1 MKYDTPVYYQ
11 MKKHYGQKC
20 MQDIEKLI
28 KHHDFPEEGTLSLT
42 RLKVVRDSVEQ
53 SSDKQPGCCCKCVK
67 HVCKKCEQTV
77 DCWLKEADKRERK
90 QMQKELAGRKN
101 EKCESLSVCVSAPPE
116 PTNPQYVCVSPHEN
130 AVRPAPPE
138 YKTHIYPMAQL
149 DALKFDPDLDCSP
162 PRQPQQD
169 AQAAQ
174 AAEAGRAAQ
183 AAQAAQTAQEE
194 LEAREDRAA
203 RVGVLAAIVE
213 QEVRETARAEQQ
225 AEQTAQM
232 ALAIQQLVVRA
243 VAQQASSQVDQDE
256 EESKDMRNEKLGAT
270 NEKLGA
276 IPKKV
281 VTRSQVKEKVNFTM
295 PMVEVA
301 GPDGSVMVYRPW
313 TVTDMK
319 EAMAHLPSPDDAGD
333 RFSDELTTFCE
344 EFSPTTQELKRL
356 LAVKL
361 GATNWHKVSSQMP
374 TTERRRVHGTWLH
387 EANEQYRS
395 AVTDLTQ
402 AMKAAFPARV
412 DTEKI
417 NGCCQV
423 REESVRDYYA
433 RLFETFRKHSGMAEP
448 KDRGTQPGT
457 WECHLQGCF
466 LNGLRPE
473 IAQAVKA
480 SYIEWQS
487 GRLTT
492 TLAHAVHTEEQ
503 RLTKKDKA
511 AKGEREMQLA
521 VVQIKASTSAPPAK
535 QNWTNKKK
543 RGYQGKWKC
552 GLCASNEHD
561 FFSCTKCRLCK
572 NDGHW
577 AQDCP
582 EARKAD

>member
-1 MKYDTPVYYQ
+1 MGISQSKFVKYDTPVYYQ

-28 KHHDFPEEGTLSLT
+28 KHHDFPKEGTLSLT
-42 RLKVVRDSVEQ
+42 KLKVVRDSVEQ
-53 SSDKQPGCCCKCVK
+53 SSEKQPGCCCKCVK

-116 PTNPQYVCVSPHEN
+116 PTNPQYASDSPHEN

-138 YKTHIYPMAQL
+138 YRKHIYPIAQL
-149 DALKFDPDLDCSP
+149 SALKLDPDLDCSP

-169 AQAAQ
+169 AQARAARGAEREERETAQ
-174 AAEAGRAAQ
+174 AAQTEAAGRATQAAQ
-183 AAQAAQTAQEE
+183 AAREARAAQTAQEE
-194 LEAREDRAA
+194 REAREDRAA
-203 RVGVLAAIVE
+203 RVDALAAIVE

-232 ALAIQQLVVRA
+232 ALAIQQLVSA
-243 VAQQASSQVDQDE
+243 VAQKAASKADQDE
-256 EESKDMRNEKLGAT
+256 EESKDTPDET
-270 NEKLGA
+270 LGA
-276 IPKKV
+276 IPKKI
-281 VTRSQVKEKVNFTM
+281 VTRSQAREKVNFTA

-344 EFSPTTQELKRL
+344 EFSPTTQELRRL

-374 TTERRRVHGTWLH
+374 TTERRREHGTWLH
-387 EANEQYRS
+387 EANEPYRS
-395 AVTDLTQ
+395 AVADLTK

-412 DTEKI
+412 DTAKI

-423 REESVRDYYA
+423 REESVRDYHA
-433 RLFETFRKHSGMAEP
+433 RLFEIFRKHSGL
-448 KDRGTQPGT
+448 G
-457 WECHLQGCF
+457 
-466 LNGLRPE
+466 
-473 IAQAVKA
+473 
-480 SYIEWQS
+480 
-487 GRLTT
+487 
-492 TLAHAVHTEEQ
+492 
-503 RLTKKDKA
+503 
-511 AKGEREMQLA
+511 
-521 VVQIKASTSAPPAK
+521 
-535 QNWTNKKK
+535 
-543 RGYQGKWKC
+543 
-552 GLCASNEHD
+552 
-561 FFSCTKCRLCK
+561 
-572 NDGHW
+572 
-577 AQDCP
+577 
-582 EARKAD
+582 

>member
-1 MKYDTPVYYQ
+1 M
-11 MKKHYGQKC
+11 
-20 MQDIEKLI
+20 
-28 KHHDFPEEGTLSLT
+28 
-42 RLKVVRDSVEQ
+42 
-53 SSDKQPGCCCKCVK
+53 
-67 HVCKKCEQTV
+67 
-77 DCWLKEADKRERK
+77 
-90 QMQKELAGRKN
+90 
-101 EKCESLSVCVSAPPE
+101 
-116 PTNPQYVCVSPHEN
+116 
-130 AVRPAPPE
+130 
-138 YKTHIYPMAQL
+138 
-149 DALKFDPDLDCSP
+149 DA
-162 PRQPQQD
+162 
-169 AQAAQ
+169 
-174 AAEAGRAAQ
+174 
-183 AAQAAQTAQEE
+183 
-194 LEAREDRAA
+194 
-203 RVGVLAAIVE
+203 LAAIVE

-232 ALAIQQLVVRA
+232 ALAIQQLVSA
-243 VAQQASSQVDQDE
+243 VAQKASSKADQDE
-256 EESKDMRNEKLGAT
+256 EESKDT
-270 NEKLGA
+270 PDEKLGA
-276 IPKKV
+276 IPKKI
-281 VTRSQVKEKVNFTM
+281 VTRSQAREKVNFTA

-344 EFSPTTQELKRL
+344 EFSPTTQELRRL

-374 TTERRRVHGTWLH
+374 TTERRREHGTWLH
-387 EANEQYRS
+387 EANEPYRS
-395 AVTDLTQ
+395 AVKDLTQ

-412 DTEKI
+412 DTAKI

-423 REESVRDYYA
+423 REESVRDYHA
-433 RLFETFRKHSGMAEP
+433 RLFEIFRKHSGMAEP
-448 KDRGTQPGT
+448 ADRGTQPGT
-457 WECHLQGCF
+457 WECHLQSCF

-492 TLAHAVHTEEQ
+492 TLAHAVHAEEQ
-503 RLTKKDKA
+503 LLTKKDKA
-511 AKGEREMQLA
+511 AKMRGEREMQLA
-521 VVQIKASTSAPPAK
+521 VVQIKASTSAAPAK
-535 QNWTNKKK
+535 PNWTNKKK

-552 GLCASNEHD
+552 GLCATNEHE
-561 FFSCTKCRLCK
+561 FSSCTKCRLCK